1 MLLVASAED
10 RLLPSL
16 TEASRLRR
24 LIPDARRVVRVW
36 CKNGLLPSQHDNGLL
51 HASRVNCC

>member
-24 LIPDARRVVRVW
+24 LIPDARRVV
-36 CKNGLLPSQHDNGLL
+36 CAHCIPGLVPWPL
-51 HASRVNCC
+51 